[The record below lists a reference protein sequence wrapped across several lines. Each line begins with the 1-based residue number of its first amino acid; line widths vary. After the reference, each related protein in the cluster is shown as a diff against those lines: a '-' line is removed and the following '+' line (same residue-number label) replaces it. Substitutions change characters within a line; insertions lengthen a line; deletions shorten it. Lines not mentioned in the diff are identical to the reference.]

1 MAARQGQ
8 GSGGIRMRK
17 GFTRLAAIA
26 AAALLCCGPAA
37 GAAERHAELVIDAGT
52 AEVLRAREANAR
64 WQPASLTKMMTL
76 YLTFAE
82 IEAGNLAF
90 DESLVV
96 SDSAAAQPPTE
107 IGLDEGDK
115 ITVEKAIEAV
125 IVRSANDAAVVLAER
140 IGGDEDGFARR
151 MTAEAQRLGMRATVY
166 RNASGL
172 PDPGQV
178 TTAHDQALLGLA
190 LMNDFP
196 QHYHFFAL
204 SQLRYGNRTLSGYNG
219 LLVSYDG
226 ADGIKTGFTCDSGYN
241 IVASAVRGERRLV
254 AVYLGGLSNGVRNA
268 KVAALLNDGF
278 AGKLDGDGTTLDD
291 LAAASDAPLPKQLGP
306 DKCVPGAASV
316 ADGTGT
322 QPGWGVVFGAFPQK
336 AKAQAVIKEM
346 RGLLKPVMSG
356 GHPLSIQRTQEG
368 TTLYSALLV
377 GLEQE
382 QATAAC
388 RHLWEQG
395 HYCLALRPEV
405 LNNPQALWR

>member
-1 MAARQGQ
+1 
-8 GSGGIRMRK
+8 MRRRLI
-17 GFTRLAAIA
+17 GLAAAVA
-26 AAALLCCGPAA
+26 AASLVCGPAA
-37 GAAERHAELVIDAGT
+37 VAAADRHAELVIDAVSGD
-52 AEVLRAREANAR
+52 VLRAREANAR
-64 WQPASLTKMMTL
+64 WQPASLTKMMTI

-82 IEAGNLAF
+82 IEAGNLAL
-90 DESLVV
+90 DETLTV

-107 IGLDEGDK
+107 LGLDEGET
-115 ITVEKAIEAV
+115 ITVEKAIQAV

-140 IGGDEDGFARR
+140 IAGDEDAFARR
-151 MTAEAQRLGMRATVY
+151 MTEEARRLGMNATVY

-178 TTAHDQALLGLA
+178 TTAHDQALLGRALLA
-190 LMNDFP
+190 DFP
-196 QHYHFFAL
+196 QHYHFFAQ
-204 SQLRYGNRTLSGYNG
+204 SQLRYANRTLSGYNG
-219 LLVSYDG
+219 LLVSYEG

-241 IVASAVRGERRLV
+241 IVASAVRGERRLI

-268 KVAALLNDGF
+268 KVAALLNEGF
-278 AGKLDGDGTTLDD
+278 AGKLDGDGVTLAD
-291 LAAASDAPLPKQLGP
+291 LAVASDAPLPRQLGP
-306 DKCVPGAASV
+306 DKCVPGAAAV

-322 QPGWGVVFGAFPQK
+322 LPGWGVVFGAFPQK

-346 RGLLKPVMSG
+346 RGLLKSVTKG
-356 GHPLSIQRTQEG
+356 GHPLAIQRTQEG